1 MDRCF
6 IPLAIRLATTANSSP
21 FFILISS
28 IDSYD
33 CEIPSNPN
41 FGVSVLKFFPPD
53 STTFRYKVLA
63 ANTLIVSVICETDD
77 LIYGENLEGTVSCEF
92 EFTINIY
99 GEMEEQLNFQN
110 QVNEYA
116 MRAVGILLLALVGIL
131 EVPALITTLGYSY
144 AYAF

>member
-1 MDRCF
+1 M
-6 IPLAIRLATTANSSP
+6 
-21 FFILISS
+21 
-28 IDSYD
+28 
-33 CEIPSNPN
+33 
-41 FGVSVLKFFPPD
+41 LKFFPPD
-53 STTFRYKVLA
+53 STTFRYKVSA

-116 MRAVGILLLALVGIL
+116 MRVVGILLLALVGIL

-144 AYAF
+144 AYA

>member
-1 MDRCF
+1 M
-6 IPLAIRLATTANSSP
+6 
-21 FFILISS
+21 
-28 IDSYD
+28 
-33 CEIPSNPN
+33 
-41 FGVSVLKFFPPD
+41 
-53 STTFRYKVLA
+53 
-63 ANTLIVSVICETDD
+63 
-77 LIYGENLEGTVSCEF
+77 IYGENLEGTVSCEF

-116 MRAVGILLLALVGIL
+116 MRAVGILLLLALVGIL